1 MGKTFWEKF
10 SPNPFQ
16 KLSTHWMSEP
26 HLALRFSFWWL
37 EASVAYVATLCPFS
51 VVRIYVVYSKSIF
64 QSERNDTWVVPYRFH
79 FLMGYALFR
88 GAIRKERPAN

>member
-26 HLALRFSFWWL
+26 RLALRFSFWWL
-37 EASVAYVATLCPFS
+37 EASVARKSTRPPFS
-51 VVRIYVVYSKSIF
+51 
-64 QSERNDTWVVPYRFH
+64 N
-79 FLMGYALFR
+79 
-88 GAIRKERPAN
+88 